1 LKDRVID
8 SAHLKTL
15 LSHYAAVNLRAP
27 TDHLKQSDRLALN
40 KLVEAASW
48 IDRIYWKQRL
58 DDEMSYESVF
68 AHGGNSAD
76 LERLFRLNYG
86 PWDNFDDDRPF
97 WGDRRRPPGGNL
109 YPADL
114 TRSEFERYLTNH
126 PQQRRTLLSHTTL
139 IRGRG
144 EDLIAIPY
152 AEAYR
157 DELLQAARALNEAA
171 GLATD
176 KDFAGFLRARAKG
189 LVTGSLQESEE
200 LWIRAGRSP
209 IDIAIGPYEVY
220 DDDLMGLKAS
230 YEATVLVRRADL
242 LQRAELENVVP
253 EIEAKMPGAMAPATS
268 RRRVVVGV
276 YDVFYAAGMT
286 NRGGKAIAASLP
298 NDERIRTEV
307 GSRLLLFRNVISAKF
322 GPILKA
328 LAERVLSQD
337 QVRFVR
343 EDAFLEHTLLHE
355 AAHALG
361 TSFVWRDGRPTGA
374 TVNEVLRERY
384 SSIDECRADL
394 VGMVLLRAL
403 AKRGAVAEDDMDI
416 ASAVTFVVGGVR
428 TLRFGAGDSYSQGG
442 AIAISH
448 LLKTGAVHARS
459 DKLLVVNVDRVH
471 AAIAELAPI
480 VQGIATH
487 GDYDAAGRLIGEL
500 GSMPREI
507 EALRGTFS
515 EIPIDIEFK
524 FN

>member
-1 LKDRVID
+1 LKERVID

-15 LSHYAAVNLRAP
+15 LSQYAAVNLRASA
-27 TDHLKQSDRLALN
+27 DHLEQSDRLALN

-58 DDEMSYESVF
+58 DDEMSYESAF
-68 AHGGNSAD
+68 AHGSSSPD

-86 PWDNFDDDRPF
+86 PWDNFDADRPF
-97 WGDRRRPPGGNL
+97 WGERRRPPGGNL

-114 TRSEFERYLTNH
+114 TRSELERYLTDH
-126 PQQRRTLLSHTTL
+126 PQERQTLLSHTTL
-139 IRGRG
+139 IRRRG
-144 EDLIAIPY
+144 KDLVAIPY

-157 DELLQAARALNEAA
+157 DELRQAARALNEAA
-171 GLATD
+171 KLATD
-176 KDFAGFLRARAKG
+176 KNFASFLDARAEG

-200 LWIRAGRSP
+200 LWIKAGHSP
-209 IDIAIGPYEVY
+209 IDIAIGPFEVY

-230 YEATVLVRRADL
+230 YEATVLVRRPDL
-242 LQRAELENVVP
+242 LQRAELENVAP
-253 EIEAKMPGAMAPATS
+253 EIEAKMPGAMAPASS

-307 GSRLLLFRNVISAKF
+307 GSRLLLFHNVISAKF
-322 GPILKA
+322 GPILKP

-337 QVRFVR
+337 QIRFVR

-361 TSFVWRDGRPTGA
+361 TSFVWRDGRPSGM
-374 TVNEVLRERY
+374 TVNEALRERY
-384 SSIDECRADL
+384 STIDECRADL

-403 AKRGAVAEDDMDI
+403 AKRGAVAKDMDI

-428 TLRFGAGDSYSQGG
+428 SLRFGAGDSYSQGG

-448 LLKTGAVHARS
+448 LLEKGAVRARF
-459 DKLLVVNVDRVH
+459 DKLLSVDVERVH

-487 GDYDAAGRLIGEL
+487 GDYDAAGRLIGKL